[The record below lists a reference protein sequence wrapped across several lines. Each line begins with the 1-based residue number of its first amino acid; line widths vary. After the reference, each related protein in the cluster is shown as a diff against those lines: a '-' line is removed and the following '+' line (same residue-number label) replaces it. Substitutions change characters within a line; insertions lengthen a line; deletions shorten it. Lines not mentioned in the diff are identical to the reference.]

1 MDTYTSPK
9 KQHMLLKLIL
19 TYYNKG
25 VEALNADASF
35 AKLAALPVREAIGRF
50 KYVAEAECEARYAA
64 ALDELNEEVRA
75 LTEGGN
81 EDA

>member
-1 MDTYTSPK
+1 
-9 KQHMLLKLIL
+9 MLLKLIL

-25 VEALNADASF
+25 VEALDADASF
-35 AKLAALPVREAIGRF
+35 ARLAALPAREAIGRF
-50 KYVAEAECEARYAA
+50 KYVPEAECELRYEETMD
-64 ALDELNEEVRA
+64 ALNAEIRA